1 MAKIIVCDRCGK
13 QVPDVPD
20 FCNIKMSIYPNGYKG
35 YELCSDCAKA
45 LQGWFDAFELT
56 KSRDVFEHGEIH
68 KNNKYSLWYE
78 PITDEVD
85 GVVIRDENNAIVC
98 VFA

>member
-45 LQGWFDAFELT
+45 LQEWVAANENMPEPQ
-56 KSRDVFEHGEIH
+56 KQVFVLG
-68 KNNKYSLWYE
+68 
-78 PITDEVD
+78 
-85 GVVIRDENNAIVC
+85 R
-98 VFA
+98 